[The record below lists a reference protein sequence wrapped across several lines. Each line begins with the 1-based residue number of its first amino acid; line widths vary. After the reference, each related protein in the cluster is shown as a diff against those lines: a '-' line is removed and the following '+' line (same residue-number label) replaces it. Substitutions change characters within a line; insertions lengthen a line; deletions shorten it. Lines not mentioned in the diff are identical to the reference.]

1 MHRDQD
7 PRLDGEDEVVGA
19 GLEHCPLPGI
29 HREEGHVDLLPGD
42 RLDGLAEFLVRFL
55 DLLFGGFFPPV
66 PEIQVSGMEEAQAE
80 EIHQEADAQVRG
92 IKGGDGHFVRKPDG
106 IPGRHALPAGA
117 DRHIRGDDPGDVPG
131 FVPGEDDRIQVID
144 MFVADENEY
153 FVIRAELF
161 GCQLQLGCQLP
172 ALPAPVVKDQQRM
185 FSRDGKTA
193 MVIMGNQ
200 KRMLHADV
208 YLHGPW
214 PIKN

>member
-1 MHRDQD
+1 MHGNHDSRFHTENKEVGPCLKHGSL
-7 PRLDGEDEVVGA
+7 PR
-19 GLEHCPLPGI
+19 I
-29 HREEGHVDLLPGD
+29 QREESYVDLLPA
-42 RLDGLAEFLVRFL
+42 DGGYGFPEFRVRFL
-55 DLLFGGFFPPV
+55 NFLHGGFFPPV

-161 GCQLQLGCQLP
+161 GGQLQLGRQLP

-193 MVIMGNQ
+193 MVIMGDQ